1 MDNNI
6 LRFQCKL
13 QVFQKMISAIL
24 MAGYNNKR
32 EVKKYSRTVA
42 EHYGEK
48 FVETGYKPLR
58 EFKTVKNGRQESKPL
73 IQYTLERLFKNE
85 FIDEIVIVG
94 HQMLLEQRL
103 GNLIKQFKKP
113 CCIVNQN
120 SKIPDDVIRR
130 FNIIPRKVKYN
141 SIAGNFIKGYA
152 ASNACEEK
160 KHALFV
166 ASDSPLTTNEFVN
179 RFLKAVQQYQG
190 ESAIIVPAVL
200 IDDKK
205 DKLGR
210 PPLRLRNDSQF
221 QLTDK
226 KDRYGRQGFRLS
238 SLISANPHR
247 FDVNMA
253 NTAYSLRKWMIPNV
267 QLKLFRITHGLG
279 YPNVYS
285 KYFLR
290 KDLSVSEVANIVSE
304 FFKGRLELIPMT
316 GEEATYDYDGTDR
329 EYRMIT
335 KMLKSDQKDTV

>member
-1 MDNNI
+1 M
-6 LRFQCKL
+6 
-13 QVFQKMISAIL
+13 
-24 MAGYNNKR
+24 
-32 EVKKYSRTVA
+32 
-42 EHYGEK
+42 
-48 FVETGYKPLR
+48 R

-73 IQYTLERLFKNE
+73 IQYTLERLLKNE

-103 GNLIKQFKKP
+103 GNFIKQFEKP

-120 SKIPDDVIRR
+120 SRIPDDVIRR
-130 FNIIPRKVKYN
+130 FNIINRKVKYN

-152 ASNACEEK
+152 ASNACGEK

-166 ASDSPLTTNEFVN
+166 ASDSPFTTNEFVN

-190 ESAIIVPAVL
+190 ESAIIVPAIL

-226 KDRYGRQGFRLS
+226 KDRYSRQGFRLS

-247 FDVNMA
+247 FDVNTV
-253 NTAYSLRKWMIPNV
+253 NTAYSLRKWMNPNV
-267 QLKLFRITHGLG
+267 QLKLFRITRGLG

-290 KDLSVSEVANIVSE
+290 KDLSVNEVANIVSE
-304 FFKGRLELIPMT
+304 FFNGRLELIPMT
-316 GEEATYDYDGTDR
+316 GEETTYDYDGTDR

-335 KMLKSDQKDTV
+335 KMLKSDQNDTV

>member
-1 MDNNI
+1 
-6 LRFQCKL
+6 
-13 QVFQKMISAIL
+13 MISAIL

-48 FVETGYKPLR
+48 FIEAGYKPLR

-73 IQYTLERLFKNE
+73 IQYTLERLLKNE

-103 GNLIKQFKKP
+103 GNFIKQFEKP

-166 ASDSPLTTNEFVN
+166 ASDSPFTTNEFVN

-190 ESAIIVPAVL
+190 ESAIIVPAIL

-226 KDRYGRQGFRLS
+226 KDRYSRQGFRLS

-247 FDVNMA
+247 FDVNTV
-253 NTAYSLRKWMIPNV
+253 NTAYSLRKWMNPNV
-267 QLKLFRITHGLG
+267 QLKLFRITRGLG

-290 KDLSVSEVANIVSE
+290 KDLSVNEVANIVSE
-304 FFKGRLELIPMT
+304 FFNGRLELIPMT
-316 GEEATYDYDGTDR
+316 GEETTYDYDGTDR

-335 KMLKSDQKDTV
+335 EMLKSDQNDTV

>member
-1 MDNNI
+1 
-6 LRFQCKL
+6 
-13 QVFQKMISAIL
+13 

-48 FVETGYKPLR
+48 FIETGYKPLR

-73 IQYTLERLFKNE
+73 IQYTLEKLVENE

-94 HQMLLEQRL
+94 HRMLLEQRL
-103 GNLIKQFKKP
+103 GYFIKQFEKP

-130 FNIIPRKVKYN
+130 FNIIPKKVKYN

-152 ASNACEEK
+152 SSNACKEK

-166 ASDSPLTTNEFVN
+166 ASDSPLTTNAFVN
-179 RFLKAVQQYQG
+179 RFLKAGQKYQDKA
-190 ESAIIVPAVL
+190 AIIIPAIY
-200 IDDKK
+200 IDEKK

-210 PPLRLRNDSQF
+210 PPLRLQNDSRF
-221 QLTDK
+221 QLSDK
-226 KDRYGRQGFRLS
+226 KDRHGRQGFRLS
-238 SLISANPHR
+238 SLIAANPHR
-247 FDVNMA
+247 FDVNTA
-253 NTAYSLRKWMIPNV
+253 NTAYSLRKWMSPNV
-267 QLKLFRITHGLG
+267 QLKVFRITRGLG

-290 KDLSVSEVANIVSE
+290 KDLSVNEVANIVSE
-304 FFKGRLELIPMT
+304 FFNGRLEIIPMT

-335 KMLKSDQKDTV
+335 KMLTYDLTDS